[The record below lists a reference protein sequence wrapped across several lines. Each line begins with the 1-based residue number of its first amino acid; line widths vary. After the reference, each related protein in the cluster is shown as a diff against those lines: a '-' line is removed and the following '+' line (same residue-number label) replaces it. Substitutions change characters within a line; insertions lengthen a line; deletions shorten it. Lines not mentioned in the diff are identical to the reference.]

1 MKITGLIL
9 GLFMDSCYAL
19 DRGPPEELIQL
30 SRLTM
35 SAIECS
41 ILATNDNEAQRLGEI
56 GVKAG
61 KDFLNYMRLYYDKLT
76 VDEKKH
82 VNNNVAILWHGV
94 PGPSDDFV
102 MGRVWQEL
110 EHIVYK
116 RLGDNTTLWD
126 AKRKSEFETK
136 NCSLIK

>member
-1 MKITGLIL
+1 MRIIGLIL
-9 GLFMDSCYAL
+9 GLFIVPGYAL
-19 DRGPPEELIQL
+19 DKGAPEELVQL

-41 ILATNDNEAQRLGEI
+41 ILATDNNEAQRLGDI
-56 GVKAG
+56 GVKTG
-61 KDFLNYMRLYYDKLT
+61 KEFLSNMRVYYDKLT

-94 PGPSDDFV
+94 SGPSDDFV

-126 AKRKSEFETK
+126 VNRNSEFAAK